1 MKRNII
7 DSGPTRVRPCGRLPE
22 EYWGL
27 AKMNE
32 LRMTDGKLR
41 TCCGEMLIN
50 GVCHFAH
57 SPAHL
62 DTTEA
67 SIYLRLSLELLPG
80 RYEWRRRP
88 SLSGSSRAYA
98 PPGTKLCKE
107 KAFMS
112 ETPSEDEPARAGQ
125 VGVIRVGEPYEKR
138 PFADDARGDRKYGPS
153 GCLIINQ
160 SFINFG
166 FIHYSSSNLAIW
178 QSTSGCS
185 MVMVGHRIW
194 VSGRV
199 LTRGHS
205 H

>member
-1 MKRNII
+1 M
-7 DSGPTRVRPCGRLPE
+7 
-22 EYWGL
+22 

-67 SIYLRLSLELLPG
+67 SIYLRLSLELVPG
-80 RYEWRRRP
+80 RP

-125 VGVIRVGEPYEKR
+125 VGVIRVGEPYDKK
-138 PFADDARGDRKYGPS
+138 PIADDARGDRKYGPS

-166 FIHYSSSNLAIW
+166 FIPYKRHVCLVLTARTLQTTTSHPRE
-178 QSTSGCS
+178 TSGQAYHKS
-185 MVMVGHRIW
+185 
-194 VSGRV
+194 
-199 LTRGHS
+199 
-205 H
+205 